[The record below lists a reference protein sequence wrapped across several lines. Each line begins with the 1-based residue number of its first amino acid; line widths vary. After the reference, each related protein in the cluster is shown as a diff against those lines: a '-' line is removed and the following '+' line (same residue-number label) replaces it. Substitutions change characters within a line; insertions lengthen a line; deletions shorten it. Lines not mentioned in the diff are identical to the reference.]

1 MPQKR
6 TPSSQKTAK
15 QRLEEKR
22 LKMRSQERSDGQ
34 PVQNPDKLAQLEKS
48 FEDDWEEKSKTSRSR
63 RLVFSLTR
71 LSIAD
76 MYLSGYSVEEIA
88 EHLTYSEAHVTQQIR
103 TVQTAINSRMLALS
117 ENLVLV
123 QLARTEQLMKKYY
136 PLALDVDDK
145 AFDRVVRLM
154 QLQLDLQKS
163 VVMPEDDGQMN
174 KLEKF
179 QRTITTNS
187 HLYDIVQANIDD
199 GWVKDSTMTVDDLF
213 AKVQEFGSLDPLK
226 DQISRLEEAAAT
238 KVAPDET
245 TEPQRD
251 TEGGGDGLRS
261 EDGLDSPLVD
271 DRPDSRKVAD

>member
-1 MPQKR
+1 
-6 TPSSQKTAK
+6 
-15 QRLEEKR
+15 
-22 LKMRSQERSDGQ
+22 
-34 PVQNPDKLAQLEKS
+34 
-48 FEDDWEEKSKTSRSR
+48 
-63 RLVFSLTR
+63 
-71 LSIAD
+71 
-76 MYLSGYSVEEIA
+76 
-88 EHLTYSEAHVTQQIR
+88 
-103 TVQTAINSRMLALS
+103 MLALS